1 MPPPPRTVAWP
12 RTGNECLNATSPY
25 DGPAGRCADRLPPAE
40 GSLQQRHTEQTKPEN
55 DDQVP
60 LMNLPSRRRRAPEAP
75 CPSCGGSDLL
85 WEDEGV
91 YGGGELLWWCADC
104 LHQWHASDY
113 APPVPAPRPSAPPPS
128 QEQRVL
134 AQHQPPAQA
143 QPQAQLPAR
152 AQLPAQPQSQRG
164 TQAVPTPAP
173 APPLPRQPAR
183 PTLRSR
189 SRHRRGAPDADRRP
203 DPPRALSRRLR
214 SVALPL
220 RALRPR
226 RQSHLPPDPRRCRR
240 LRLPPY
246 TSAPYVPFRVS
257 SRSPWARRL
266 SDGGAAPVAGRRRA
280 PRAAPRG
287 TPA

>member
-1 MPPPPRTVAWP
+1 M
-12 RTGNECLNATSPY
+12 GNECLNATSPY
-25 DGPAGRCADRLPPAE
+25 DGPTGRCADRSPPDE
-40 GSLQQRHTEQTKPEN
+40 GSLPQRHTEQTKPEN

-60 LMNLPSRRRRAPEAP
+60 LMNLPLRRRRAPEAP

-113 APPVPAPRPSAPPPS
+113 AAPVPAPRPSAPPPS
-128 QEQRVL
+128 QEQRPSHNTSPRRRHSRSL
-134 AQHQPPAQA
+134 RRSSSHRHSFRHSRSHKGERRRRPRQARARTATPPAA
-143 QPQAQLPAR
+143 
-152 AQLPAQPQSQRG
+152 G
-164 TQAVPTPAP
+164 
-173 APPLPRQPAR
+173 R

-189 SRHRRGAPDADRRP
+189 SWHRRGAPDAYRRP
-203 DPPRALSRRLR
+203 DSPRAVPRCLR
-214 SVALPL
+214 PLALPL

-226 RQSHLPPDPRRCRR
+226 GQSHLPPDPRRCGR

-246 TSAPYVPFRVS
+246 ASAPYVPFRVS
-257 SRSPWARRL
+257 SRGPWAGRL
-266 SDGGAAPVAGRRRA
+266 PDGGAAPVAGRRRA
-280 PRAAPRG
+280 PRAALRD